1 MGYTDAANHDQMHRE
16 RIAKEHAVLHN
27 ALASDLI
34 AAERK
39 LERQGVEPGAGT
51 PAGDDQIEERL
62 SQLQLRIESA
72 LDDRG

>member
-34 AAERK
+34 ARAS
-39 LERQGVEPGAGT
+39 VT
-51 PAGDDQIEERL
+51 PEDDGCQTLMGEH
-62 SQLQLRIESA
+62 SF
-72 LDDRG
+72 